1 MFLTG
6 RGWGVKQ
13 DAERRA
19 KTIQITIQA
28 DLFMMFFSCCSHANI
43 LDNMV
48 EKLEKYANH
57 LEEVVEDRTNQ
68 LTAEKTRTE
77 KLLSSMLP
85 KYPMC

>member
-1 MFLTG
+1 ML
-6 RGWGVKQ
+6 KNNSN
-13 DAERRA
+13 
-19 KTIQITIQA
+19 
-28 DLFMMFFSCCSHANI
+28 DLSMVFFSRCSHANI

-85 KYPMC
+85 RYLM